1 MISPPARRLEP
12 WILPAIPAIVTAFFV
27 LAWLGQEG
35 LGNEYYAAA
44 VRSMLQSGHNL
55 FFAAF
60 DPAGFLAVDKP
71 PVGLWVQAGFAAV
84 LGFYGWT
91 LILPQ
96 ALSAIASVV
105 VLYILV
111 KRDFGR
117 LAGFIAALVLAL
129 TPISVATARN
139 NTMDSQL
146 VLICLLAAWAARGA
160 ADTGRLRWLLG
171 SAALLG
177 LGFNIKM
184 AQALLVL
191 PAICAVYIAAAG
203 ARLRVRLLHLA
214 LATLLLAALSLSWA
228 VAVDLT
234 PEADRPYVSSTQ
246 GNSVL
251 ELIVGHNAAS
261 RLGLRLSEGSVGP
274 QRRPAVV
281 PSGPLQRE
289 TGDPGPFRLFN
300 AELAGQA
307 SWLLLLAVLG
317 GALAAANTGWRVR
330 LSQPARGLILWV
342 AWLLPMAGFVCMA
355 GLMHRYYLAMLAP
368 AIAALVG
375 AGLSRCWEKRAAG
388 AWRAVLGALLATS
401 NASTVLL
408 LGYWPDWQA
417 RLAPLLVAL
426 TLVAMVL
433 ILLGG
438 TDGVWR
444 RATAASG
451 LVLGT
456 AGLLVVPLVW
466 STFPVIFGGDRHLPY
481 AGPELASSDGRPRA
495 DGPPQPLVDRL
506 VRLADGKVFL
516 AATLDANAAAPLI
529 LATGRPVMA
538 MGGFTGSDPIL
549 TPEELSERVAGG
561 EVRFFWIPR
570 QEGGL
575 AQQPARG
582 PRSQNAGLLDWV
594 YGHCVLRMPGAGS
607 QSPQPPSPAGAPAN
621 PPGPGGLA
629 AGQPNVL
636 YDCQAPAGG

>member
-1 MISPPARRLEP
+1 MIPRPARRLGSC
-12 WILPAIPAIVTAFFV
+12 IAPAIPAIVSAFFV
-27 LAWLGQEG
+27 LTRLGQEG
-35 LGNEYYAAA
+35 FGNEYYAAA

-71 PVGLWVQAGFAAV
+71 PVGLWVQAAFAAG
-84 LGFYGWT
+84 LGFHGWS

-117 LAGFIAALVLAL
+117 PAGFIAALVVAL

-146 VLICLLAAWAARGA
+146 VLVCLLAAWAAREA
-160 ADTGRLRWLLG
+160 ADTGRPRWLLG

-191 PAICAVYIAAAG
+191 PAVYAVYLLAAG

-214 LATLLLAALSLSWA
+214 LATLLLVALSLSWA

-261 RLGLRLSEGSVGP
+261 RLGLRLSDGGDSL
-274 QRRPAVV
+274 QTRPAGA
-281 PSGPLQRE
+281 PAGPLQRE

-307 SWLLLLAVLG
+307 SWLLPLAVLG
-317 GALAAANTGWRVR
+317 GALVAANTRWRVR

-342 AWLLPMAGFVCMA
+342 AWLLPMAVFVCLA
-355 GLMHRYYLAMLAP
+355 GLMHRYYLAMCAP

-375 AGLSRCWEKRAAG
+375 AGLSRFWERRAAG
-388 AWRAVLGALLATS
+388 VWRAALGALLATS
-401 NASTVLL
+401 TASTVLL

-438 TDGVWR
+438 TEGVWR
-444 RATAASG
+444 RAMAASG
-451 LVLGT
+451 LVLGI
-456 AGLLVVPLVW
+456 ASLLVVPAVW
-466 STFPVIFGGDRHLPY
+466 STFPVILGGDRHLPY
-481 AGPELASSDGRPRA
+481 AGPELATSAGRAQA

-506 VRLADGKVFL
+506 VHLADGEVFL
-516 AATLDANAAAPLI
+516 AAALDANAAAPLI

-549 TPEELSERVAGG
+549 TPEELAKRVAAG

-575 AQQPARG
+575 AQRPARG
-582 PRSQNAGLLDWV
+582 SRSENAGLLEWV
-594 YGHCVLRMPGAGS
+594 YGHCALRLPGIGS
-607 QSPQPPSPAGAPAN
+607 QSPQPPSPAGVPAY
-621 PPGPGGLA
+621 PLGSGGPR

-636 YDCQAPAGG
+636 YDCQAPTG

>member
-1 MISPPARRLEP
+1 
-12 WILPAIPAIVTAFFV
+12 
-27 LAWLGQEG
+27 
-35 LGNEYYAAA
+35 
-44 VRSMLQSGHNL
+44 MLQSGHNL

-71 PVGLWVQAGFAAV
+71 PVGLWVQAAFAAG
-84 LGFYGWT
+84 LGFHCWS

-117 LAGFIAALVLAL
+117 PAGFIAALVVAL

-146 VLICLLAAWAARGA
+146 VLVCLLAAWAAREA
-160 ADTGRLRWLLG
+160 ADTGRPRWLLG

-191 PAICAVYIAAAG
+191 PAVYAVYLLVAG

-214 LATLLLAALSLSWA
+214 LATLLLVALSLSWA

-261 RLGLRLSEGSVGP
+261 RLGLRLSDGGDSL
-274 QRRPAVV
+274 QTRPAGA
-281 PSGPLQRE
+281 PAGPLQRE

-307 SWLLLLAVLG
+307 SWLLPLAVLG
-317 GALAAANTGWRVR
+317 GALVAANTRWRVR

-342 AWLLPMAGFVCMA
+342 AWLLPMAVFVCLA
-355 GLMHRYYLAMLAP
+355 GLMHRYYLAMCAP

-375 AGLSRCWEKRAAG
+375 AGLSRFWERRAAG
-388 AWRAVLGALLATS
+388 VWRAALGALLATS
-401 NASTVLL
+401 TASTVLL

-438 TDGVWR
+438 TEGVWR
-444 RATAASG
+444 RAMAASG
-451 LVLGT
+451 LVLGI
-456 AGLLVVPLVW
+456 ASLLVVPAVW

-481 AGPELASSDGRPRA
+481 AGPELATSAGRAQA

-506 VRLADGKVFL
+506 VHLADGEVFL
-516 AATLDANAAAPLI
+516 AAALDANAAAPLI

-549 TPEELSERVAGG
+549 TPEELAKRVAAG

-575 AQQPARG
+575 AQRPARG
-582 PRSQNAGLLDWV
+582 SRSENAGLLEWV
-594 YGHCVLRMPGAGS
+594 YGHCALRLPGIGS
-607 QSPQPPSPAGAPAN
+607 QSPQPPSPAGVPAY
-621 PPGPGGLA
+621 PLGSGGPR

-636 YDCQAPAGG
+636 YDCQAPTG

>member
-1 MISPPARRLEP
+1 MIAPRARRLEA
-12 WILPAIPAIVTAFFV
+12 WIAPAIPASVAALLV
-27 LAWLGQEG
+27 LTRLDQEG
-35 LGNEYYAAA
+35 FGNEYYAAA

-55 FFAAF
+55 FYAAF

-71 PVGLWVQAGFAAV
+71 PVGLWVQAAFAAV
-84 LGFYGWT
+84 LGFHGWS

-111 KRDFGR
+111 MRDFGR
-117 LAGFIAALVLAL
+117 LAACIAALVLAL

-146 VLICLLAAWAARGA
+146 ILVCLLAAWAARQA
-160 ADTGRLRWLLG
+160 ADTGRLCWLLG

-191 PAICAVYIAAAG
+191 PSVYAVYLLAAG
-203 ARLRVRLLHLA
+203 VRLRVRLLHVA
-214 LATLLLAALSLSWA
+214 LATLLLVALSLCWA

-234 PEADRPYVSSTQ
+234 PETDRPYVSSTQ
-246 GNSVL
+246 DNSVL

-261 RLGLRLSEGSVGP
+261 RLGLRLSDGSVSP
-274 QRRPAVV
+274 QTRPAVA
-281 PSGPLQRE
+281 PAGPLQRE
-289 TGDPGPFRLFN
+289 TGDPGPLRLFN

-307 SWLLLLAVLG
+307 SWLLPLAALG
-317 GALAAANTGWRVR
+317 GALVAASTSWRGR
-330 LSQPARGLILWV
+330 LSRPARGLILWV
-342 AWLLPMAGFVCMA
+342 AWLAPMAGFVCIA

-375 AGLSRCWEKRAAG
+375 AELARCRERRATG
-388 AWRAVLGALLATS
+388 AWRAAFGTLLATS
-401 NASTVLL
+401 TAITVLL

-433 ILLGG
+433 SILGG
-438 TDGVWR
+438 TEGVWR
-444 RATAASG
+444 RAVAASG
-451 LVLGT
+451 MVLGI

-481 AGPELASSDGRPRA
+481 AGPELASSDGRAQA

-549 TPEELSERVAGG
+549 TPEELSERVAAG

-575 AQQPARG
+575 AQRPALG
-582 PRSQNAGLLDWV
+582 PRSQNPGLLEWV
-594 YGHCVLRMPGAGS
+594 YGHCAVRMPGTGS
-607 QSPQPPSPAGAPAN
+607 QSPQPPSPAGVPAN
-621 PPGPGGLA
+621 PPGSGGPR

-636 YDCQAPAGG
+636 YDCQAPAG